1 MCRLTFHFPLR
12 WLTCLALPCLSL
24 ALPCLCLA
32 LPCLLLR
39 SSFAQEPAASDMERL
54 PKPPEWRGEQRLLTE
69 QLETDRR
76 AQRLEQLR
84 QLEQPEW
91 RLAAGPTYVPQPL
104 PQDDDPDAPYV
115 LPPAVEDD
123 QLLIG
128 SGPQLREFKR
138 GFFQKFSLGGT
149 WIARDGSAGLGI
161 VESEAFVTF
170 AIPAPTRQWPMLISP
185 YLNIRSLDGPT
196 SVDVPATLYE
206 TYLDFMWVPQLTD
219 RLLGIVA
226 VAPSVYSDFQQGD
239 GDGFRWQ
246 GKGLVRWDIV
256 PQQLQLLA
264 GVLYL
269 NRQDIRLLPAGGL
282 IWKPNDT
289 HNYELLFP
297 RPKLARRIRYGETWA
312 DWVYVAGEF
321 GGNSFAIL
329 HGDRTRDLV
338 TLRDWR
344 LLLGVERKLDGGA
357 GLRAEVGLVF
367 NRRLEFTSELP
378 DVELDSTLLLR
389 LVGTF

>member
-1 MCRLTFHFPLR
+1 MSRLTFHSQLCGLFL
-12 WLTCLALPCLSL
+12 LAIFCLPSK
-24 ALPCLCLA
+24 
-32 LPCLLLR
+32 
-39 SSFAQEPAASDMERL
+39 SGSAQETAASNFERL
-54 PKPPEWRGEQRLLTE
+54 PSVPDLRAAQRFPTEQQETERREQRR
-69 QLETDRR
+69 D
-76 AQRLEQLR
+76 QLR
-84 QLEQPEW
+84 QFEQPEW
-91 RLAAGPTYVPQPL
+91 RLAAGATYLPQPL
-104 PQDDDPDAPYV
+104 PQDDDPAAPYF

-128 SGPQLREFKR
+128 SGPQLREFKS

-149 WIARDGSAGLGI
+149 WIARDGSSGLGI
-161 VESEAFVTF
+161 VESEAFVTV
-170 AIPAPTRQWPMLISP
+170 AVPAPTRQWPMLISP

-206 TYLDFMWVPQLTD
+206 TYVDFMWVPQLTD
-219 RLLGIVA
+219 RLLGVVA
-226 VAPSVYSDFQQGD
+226 VTPSVYSDFQQGD
-239 GDGFRWQ
+239 GNGFRWQ
-246 GKGLVRWDIV
+246 GKGLARWDIL

-269 NRQDIRLLPAGGL
+269 NRQDVRVLPAGGL

-297 RPKLARRIRYGETWA
+297 RPKLATRIRYGETWA
-312 DWVYVAGEF
+312 DWIYVAGEF

-329 HGDRTRDLV
+329 HRDRTRDLV